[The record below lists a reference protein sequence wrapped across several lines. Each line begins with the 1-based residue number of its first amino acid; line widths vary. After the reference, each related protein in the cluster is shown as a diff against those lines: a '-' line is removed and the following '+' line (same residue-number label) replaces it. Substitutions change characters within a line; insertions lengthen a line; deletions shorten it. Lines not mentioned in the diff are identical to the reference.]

1 MLKFKNYNLF
11 KKLHKNQKGMSL
23 VELIIA
29 VTILSVAIAPLL
41 YSFAHSA
48 RYNAKAKKAQRATT
62 AAQTVMENI
71 KAYNLDSLYEKFC
84 VDPSDTTK
92 HIDTVPFLY
101 NNSTAVYS
109 TTNTYNANA
118 GYADKMGT
126 YTITGMKM
134 SDGPS
139 DSHLYDVDIT
149 IAPDKTESLPTYHV
163 YNPSLDALYEENSES
178 EGMYAFDPYFV
189 ATTCVK
195 NSGVPSESVKCIE
208 INRSATLVFDDTTMR
223 VDYAYDYYLYSTP
236 EPNGAAVLGNG
247 TFNKSTSVD
256 RGDSATRLRDVY
268 YYYYPAF
275 RNRLGSTNAEG
286 DIIDP
291 GIIRVSKDKLYI
303 RNKTTDH
310 STEPVNVYVFKQ
322 RDMGLLS
329 DPSAANVI
337 RACEPTYRLEIHADN
352 GTVGLTNVYDCVQ
365 KSVVNPEV
373 NMSSMLSSGLSFDSD
388 LVKDR
393 VTVKTDITESRTDLL
408 TYSVEIKVYDPATDS
423 GHTSPLSTMSG
434 TVVY

>member
-1 MLKFKNYNLF
+1 MLKFKNNNLF

-29 VTILSVAIAPLL
+29 VTIMSVAIAPLL

-84 VDPSDTTK
+84 VDPLDSTK
-92 HIDTVPFLY
+92 HIDEVPFLY
-101 NNSTAVYS
+101 KNPTAVYS

-126 YTITGMKM
+126 YKITGMKM

-163 YNPSLDALYEENSES
+163 YNPSIDALYEENSES

-189 ATTCVK
+189 ATACVK
-195 NSGVPSESVKCIE
+195 NSGVPSDSIKHIE
-208 INRSATLVFDDTTMR
+208 MERTATLVFDDTTMR
-223 VDYAYDYYLYSTP
+223 VDYLYKYYFYSTTYK
-236 EPNGAAVLGNG
+236 NDAAVIASGE
-247 TFNKSTSVD
+247 FPKSISVD
-256 RGDSATRLRDVY
+256 RGDSATRLRDIY
-268 YYYYPAF
+268 YYYYPAYD
-275 RNRLGSTNAEG
+275 NRLGIEDGGGGIN
-286 DIIDP
+286 P
-291 GIIRVSKDKLYI
+291 GIIHVYADYLNIK
-303 RNKTTDH
+303 NTTTDH
-310 STEPVNVYVFKQ
+310 ATEPVNVYVFKQ
-322 RDMGLLS
+322 RDVALLS
-329 DPSAANVI
+329 DASAANVI
-337 RACEPTYRLEIHADN
+337 RSCEPGYRLWVKADN

-365 KSVVNPEV
+365 KSVVDPDTNT
-373 NMSSMLSSGLSFDSD
+373 SSMLARYPYDHD
-388 LVKDR
+388 LVKSR
-393 VTVKTDITESRTDLL
+393 VTCKDDITESRTDLL

>member
-1 MLKFKNYNLF
+1 MLKFKNNNLF

-29 VTILSVAIAPLL
+29 VTIMSVAIAPLL

-48 RYNAKAKKAQRATT
+48 RYNAKAKKAQRATS

-71 KAYNLDSLYEKFC
+71 KAYNLDSVYEKFC
-84 VDPSDTTK
+84 VDPLDSTK
-92 HIDTVPFLY
+92 HIDEVPFLY
-101 NNSTAVYS
+101 KNPTAVYS

-118 GYADKMGT
+118 GYSDKMGT
-126 YTITGMKM
+126 YKITGMKM

-163 YNPSLDALYEENSES
+163 YNPSIDALYEENSES

-189 ATTCVK
+189 ATACVK
-195 NSGVPSESVKCIE
+195 NSGVPSENIKHIE
-208 INRSATLVFDDTTMR
+208 MERTATLVFDDTTMR
-223 VDYAYDYYLYSTP
+223 VDYLYKYKLYSTP
-236 EPNGAAVLGNG
+236 DDNPAAVLASGD
-247 TFNKSTSVD
+247 FPKSISVD
-256 RGDSATRLRDVY
+256 RGDSATRLRDIY
-268 YYYYPAF
+268 YYYYPAYD
-275 RNRLGSTNAEG
+275 NRLGTEDGGGGIN
-286 DIIDP
+286 P
-291 GIIRVSKDKLYI
+291 GIIHVYADYLNIK
-303 RNKTTDH
+303 NTTTDH
-310 STEPVNVYVFKQ
+310 DTEPVNVYVFKQ
-322 RDMGLLS
+322 RDVALLS
-329 DPSAANVI
+329 DASAANVI
-337 RACEPTYRLEIHADN
+337 RSCEPGYHLWVKADV

-373 NMSSMLSSGLSFDSD
+373 NTSSMLKRYEYDSD
-388 LVKDR
+388 LVKSR
-393 VTVKTDITESRTDLL
+393 VTCKDDITESRTDLL